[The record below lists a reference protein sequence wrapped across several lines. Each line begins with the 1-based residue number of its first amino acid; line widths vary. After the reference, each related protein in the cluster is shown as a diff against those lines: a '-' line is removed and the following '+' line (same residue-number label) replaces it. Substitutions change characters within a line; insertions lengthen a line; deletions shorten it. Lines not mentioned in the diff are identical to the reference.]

1 MKSRLLPIALAI
13 SILSLSGCSSLFGP
27 KGPKVTPEEK
37 AAQEKARTEF
47 DGVQSW
53 SFEGTAESVILAACN
68 DLYGFADGYI
78 DYVRIMD
85 CYHEQIS
92 EPEQAKK
99 GPRDLSPKSQSR

>member
-1 MKSRLLPIALAI
+1 MKLRLLPIALAI
-13 SILSLSGCSSLFGP
+13 SFLSLSGCSGVFGP
-27 KGPKVTPEEK
+27 KAPTMTPEEQ
-37 AAQEKARTEF
+37 AAQEKALADFE
-47 DGVQSW
+47 GVQGL
-53 SFEGTAESVILAACN
+53 SFQGTAESVILAACN

-92 EPEQAKK
+92 EPEQPK